1 MSCSD
6 CTHEPNRLLSQP
18 LFLFVFRVSV
28 DLFLSL
34 LPHSIACIHKITLI
48 KMKKYVSSI
57 TCKNVNYV
65 FTFKETPVEIKHFL
79 NVGTV
84 LREWILQ

>member
-1 MSCSD
+1 MY
-6 CTHEPNRLLSQP
+6 
-18 LFLFVFRVSV
+18 RVSQGE
-28 DLFLSL
+28 
-34 LPHSIACIHKITLI
+34 
-48 KMKKYVSSI
+48 
-57 TCKNVNYV
+57 NVNYV